1 MLPEITAH
9 FYHCS
14 WQCTHTAYMPDLSKH
29 WQGECWA
36 LCLQFKDG
44 TSCLHA
50 ESSCIMCKHCIQ
62 FNLRI
67 PWIINR
73 EAGGYTPSLAFQHPP
88 SKFCPNWLHAVEG
101 ATLNSMHLST
111 KITPKSCAVISLC
124 KMCGTFGYE
133 GCGNQ
138 QCQSTPKTIW
148 QVKNEFGLDL
158 NFVLLTCAGVSIM
171 SGFKVTPDTIW
182 VVCYI
187 ASAVW
192 TPTTCDVTNYS
203 NGWRK
208 DVVNWCLEFGWKAM
222 ERNRHKKG
230 HWNLSFTPEAVKYDY
245 KSWITNMSVHNLSY
259 KQN

>member
-1 MLPEITAH
+1 M
-9 FYHCS
+9 
-14 WQCTHTAYMPDLSKH
+14 W
-29 WQGECWA
+29 
-36 LCLQFKDG
+36 
-44 TSCLHA
+44 
-50 ESSCIMCKHCIQ
+50 KHCIQ

-73 EAGGYTPSLAFQHPP
+73 EAGGYTPSFAFQHPP
-88 SKFCPNWLHAVEG
+88 SKLCPNWLHAVEG
-101 ATLNSMHLST
+101 STLNSMHLST
-111 KITPKSCAVISLC
+111 KTTPKSCAVIFLC
-124 KMCGTFGYE
+124 KMCRTFGYE
-133 GCGNQ
+133 DCGNQ
-138 QCQSTPKTIW
+138 QSVKAHPKPSGTSTPGKKWVRTRFEIS
-148 QVKNEFGLDL
+148 V
-158 NFVLLTCAGVSIM
+158 V

-192 TPTTCDVTNYS
+192 TPTTCDVNNYS
-203 NGWRK
+203 NRWRK
-208 DVVNWCLEFGWKAM
+208 DVVNWWLVFGWKAM